1 MKQPIE
7 YIKECLDSV
16 EESLIIEI
24 NARDGSV
31 TRKLAEIP
39 GSDVHAFEPLA
50 ESPIPNL
57 PTNVQMNYC
66 AITDKDSR
74 MAMWKPTKGDRY
86 AYNTTTT
93 YEGSMPPSV
102 TYRHMIEVPTR
113 SLDSY
118 LLHKQFTYIDLLW
131 IDWYNAELTLLKNIL
146 PHTSNT
152 SLIFVRWG
160 NLIDVNGKPVSRKI
174 LDLLGDDWN
183 ILGLWDADILLY
195 NCRFVTP
202 KQS

>member
-7 YIKECLDSV
+7 YIKECLESV

-39 GSDVHAFEPLA
+39 GSEVHAFEPLA

-74 MAMWKPTKGDRY
+74 MTMWRPTKGERY

-102 TYRHMIEVPTR
+102 TYRHMVETIGELIGKQRPIVSVNPSLGYLAGKIIGLLMNDVMITR
-113 SLDSY
+113 EEIKGLM
-118 LLHKQFTYIDLLW
+118 
-131 IDWYNAELTLLKNIL
+131 
-146 PHTSNT
+146 
-152 SLIFVRWG
+152 G
-160 NLIDVNGKPVSRKI
+160 NLLCVSSPPTGTIKLTEWIEQNSDR
-174 LDLLGDDWN
+174 LGERYASELARRRDRTKEY
-183 ILGLWDADILLY
+183 G
-195 NCRFVTP
+195 FT
-202 KQS
+202 

>member
-57 PTNVQMNYC
+57 PSPLTYKMT
-66 AITDKDSR
+66 ILMLDIMR
-74 MAMWKPTKGDRY
+74 ML
-86 AYNTTTT
+86 
-93 YEGSMPPSV
+93 
-102 TYRHMIEVPTR
+102 YRQ
-113 SLDSY
+113 Y
-118 LLHKQFTYIDLLW
+118 
-131 IDWYNAELTLLKNIL
+131 
-146 PHTSNT
+146 
-152 SLIFVRWG
+152 
-160 NLIDVNGKPVSRKI
+160 
-174 LDLLGDDWN
+174 
-183 ILGLWDADILLY
+183 
-195 NCRFVTP
+195 
-202 KQS
+202 